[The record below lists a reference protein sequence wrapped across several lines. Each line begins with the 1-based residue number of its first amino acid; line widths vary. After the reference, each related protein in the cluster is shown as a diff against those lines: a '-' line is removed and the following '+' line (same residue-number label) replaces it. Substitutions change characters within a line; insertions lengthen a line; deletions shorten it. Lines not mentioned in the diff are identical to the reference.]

1 VSDIRFEKLVNDHG
15 RDVLNV
21 ALRVCGDPET
31 AKDVYQE
38 VFLAIWR
45 RWHTYNGT
53 VNWGPYLYR
62 VTVRKALEL
71 ARARRPVADMPE
83 GSERESPGPDPDTD
97 LRLQDLQTKL
107 TESLAKLPKRQADV
121 FVLSRIEGLDYSAVA
136 KTLNCSQNSVRV
148 LLHRAVKQ
156 LARELTEYLNG
167 ALQNGD

>member
-1 VSDIRFEKLVNDHG
+1 VSDARFEELVNDHG
-15 RDVLNV
+15 RGVLNV
-21 ALRVCGDPET
+21 ALRVLGDPET

-45 RWHTYNGT
+45 RWHTYGGT

-62 VTVRKALEL
+62 VTIRKALEL
-71 ARARRPVADMPE
+71 ARARGPVADVPE
-83 GSERESPGPDPDTD
+83 GCERESANSDPDTS

-121 FVLSRIEGLDYSAVA
+121 FVLSKIEGLNHAAVA
-136 KTLNCSQNSVRV
+136 ETLCCSRDSVRV

-156 LARELTEYLNG
+156 LAREMSEYLR
-167 ALQNGD
+167 